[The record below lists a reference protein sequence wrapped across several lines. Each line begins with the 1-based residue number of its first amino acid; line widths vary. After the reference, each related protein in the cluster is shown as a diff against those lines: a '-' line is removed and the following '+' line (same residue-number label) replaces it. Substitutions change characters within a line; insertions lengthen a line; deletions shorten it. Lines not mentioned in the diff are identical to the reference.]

1 MEKSEKKSMKR
12 SIKELESRFAMLQ
25 QQLKTAKVPVIITF
39 DGWGASGK
47 GTLIGKMILNLDP
60 RGFEVCAMDEADAAE
75 KRYPF
80 LYRYWLK
87 LPAKGEITIFD
98 RSWNQEISV
107 FRVDREKKHKCF
119 KEQLESVLRF
129 ERQLCDDGA
138 VLLKFFL
145 NISKKEQAKRFEKL
159 LADKTTA
166 WRVTDLDIYRNEHY
180 DEYARAFD
188 EMIEKTETD
197 HAPWHLID
205 ACDKDE
211 AYYKILECCV
221 ETIETKMKENLQHD
235 GIRADQMKM
244 PLLSMPLL
252 QDVDLSLTIDDETYK
267 EELKKAQK
275 KLRVL
280 SNELYLKKIPLILC
294 YEGWDAAG
302 KGGNIKRLAAC
313 FDPRGYNVN
322 PTSAP
327 NAYEA
332 SHHYLWRFWRHL
344 PKSGHIAVF
353 DRTWYGRVM
362 VERIEGF
369 CNEQQWRRAYNEINE
384 FEQDLSRW
392 GAVIL
397 KFWLQIDKDEQLK
410 RFEERQNTPEKQWKI
425 TDEDWRN
432 REKWDQYEPAVNEM
446 LRLTSTTFAPWMI
459 IESNSKEY
467 ARLKT
472 IYLVIEAIEN
482 RLNQKE

>member
-1 MEKSEKKSMKR
+1 MEKSEKKSIR
-12 SIKELESRFAMLQ
+12 RGIKELESRFAVLQ
-25 QQLKTAKVPVIITF
+25 QQLKTIKVPVILTF

-60 RGFEVCAMDEADAAE
+60 RGFEVCSMDEADKVE

-107 FRVDREKKHKCF
+107 YKVDHKEKENRY
-119 KEQLESVLRF
+119 KEKLESILRF
-129 ERQLCDDGA
+129 ERQLCDDGV
-138 VLLKFFL
+138 VLIKFFL
-145 NISKKEQAKRFEKL
+145 DISKKEQEKRFKKL
-159 LADKTTA
+159 MEDKTTA
-166 WRVTDLDIYRNEHY
+166 WRVTEQDWCRNEHY
-180 DEYARAFD
+180 DEYAEAFD
-188 EMIEKTETD
+188 EMIEKTETF

-205 ACDKDE
+205 ASDKDE
-211 AYYKILECCV
+211 AYFKILECCV
-221 ETIETKMKENLQHD
+221 ETIENKMKENLQHD
-235 GIRADQMKM
+235 GIRVEDMKM
-244 PLLSMPLL
+244 PLLTMKTLSE
-252 QDVDLSLTIDDETYK
+252 VDLSDSINDKTYK
-267 EELKKAQK
+267 DELKKAQK
-275 KLRVL
+275 RLKVL

-302 KGGNIKRLAAC
+302 KGGNIKRMAAS
-313 FDPRGYNVN
+313 FDPRGYNVH

-327 NAYEA
+327 NPYEA
-332 SHHYLWRFWRHL
+332 SRHYLWRFWRHI
-344 PKSGHIAVF
+344 PKSGHIAIF

-369 CNEQQWRRAYNEINE
+369 CTEQQYQRAYNEINE
-384 FEQDLSRW
+384 FEQDLIRW
-392 GAVIL
+392 GAIIL

-432 REKWDQYEPAVNEM
+432 REKWEAYEIAVNEM
-446 LRLTSTTFAPWMI
+446 LKYTSTTFAPWII
-459 IESNSKEY
+459 IESNSKEF

-472 IYLVIEAIEN
+472 IHLVIDAIEQ
-482 RLNQKE
+482 RLAQEK